1 MGQRQGQDR
10 RQQFD
15 IGDTALKL
23 PLSLC
28 IFSCKNNFERMKIF
42 FLYQKEMTHKSFP
55 AVFPFHLET
64 CPITVRSQPS
74 FHFNISRLFEFV
86 FLFCLG
92 RSGTARSRTEG
103 GGEQRSH
110 QTTKNAHLFQ
120 FWCKQTF
127 TYEYQDYHDYLFKGN
142 DIESDLKLFCV

>member
-1 MGQRQGQDR
+1 MGQRRGQDR

-15 IGDTALKL
+15 RGDTALKL

-55 AVFPFHLET
+55 TVFPFHLET

-92 RSGTARSRTEG
+92 RSGTAGAGQRGEGSRG
-103 GGEQRSH
+103 PIRQRKTHTFSNSGAN
-110 QTTKNAHLFQ
+110 KHLPMSIKTIMTIFLREM
-120 FWCKQTF
+120 TLSL
-127 TYEYQDYHDYLFKGN
+127 T
-142 DIESDLKLFCV
+142 